1 MNSFDDFIPTPPIYL
16 ALIAGISILF
26 FLILY
31 AHRPIKITK
40 LGTRFIVSSISGLVL
55 WVILCFFLSEETIL
69 IDIVPEIVTGL
80 FLLLTIALAT
90 WFIWSL
96 LAFSFRFNILLTLEK
111 MNRNTKIDDLILEY
125 SNGQGLQPVMKG
137 RLALLKNLDMIELM
151 GDNVTL
157 TSKNGTIITFW
168 MEIIMKFWGFKKS
181 I

>member
-1 MNSFDDFIPTPPIYL
+1 MNSFDDFIPTLTVFL
-16 ALIAGISILF
+16 ALISGISILF

-31 AHRPIKITK
+31 AHRPIKIIK

-55 WVILCFFLSEETIL
+55 WAILCFFLLEETNL
-69 IDIVPEIVTGL
+69 VDIVPEIVTGAFL
-80 FLLLTIALAT
+80 FLTIVLAT

-111 MNRNTKIDDLILEY
+111 MNRKTKIDDLILEY

-137 RLALLKNLDMIELM
+137 RLALLNNLNMIELI
-151 GDNVTL
+151 GNDVSL
-157 TSKNGTIITFW
+157 TSKNGRIITFW
-168 MEIIMKFWGFKKS
+168 MEIIMKFWGFEKS

>member
-1 MNSFDDFIPTPPIYL
+1 MNSFESFFPTPPTYL
-16 ALIAGISILF
+16 AVIAGISIIF

-31 AHRPIKITK
+31 SHRPIKISK

-55 WVILCFFLSEETIL
+55 WAILCFFLLEDTIL
-69 IDIVPEIVTGL
+69 IDVVPEIVTGL
-80 FLLLTIALAT
+80 FLFLTIVLAT

-137 RLALLKNLDMIELM
+137 RLALLKNLNMIELI
-151 GDNVTL
+151 GDNVSL
-157 TSKNGTIITFW
+157 TSKNGRIITFW
-168 MEIIMKFWGFKKS
+168 MEIIMKFWGLKKS